1 MLVNLIKNALQKTST
16 GTIDM
21 SVCYDEFIETLYV
34 RVVDTGAGIRR
45 EEIPHMFEKIGKL
58 LNKSEL
64 DPSQGNGLG
73 LLMVKQIV
81 ERYGGQIQ
89 VASDGLGKGSC
100 FSFSMQIK
108 LLEQARN
115 LGDSD
120 ASTMMHNR

>member
-1 MLVNLIKNALQKTST
+1 
-16 GTIDM
+16 M

-58 LNKSEL
+58 LNKSEP